1 MGDVA
6 RKAGVSVKTVS
17 RVINQEPG
25 VAPGTSAR
33 VAEAIAA
40 LGFHRNDLAR
50 SLRRGLSSSTLGLI
64 IEDVANPFYSA
75 IAEAVENVARERGY
89 LLITGSCQE
98 APELER
104 DLVTALL
111 RRRVDAMLIV
121 PAGRDHTYLLPELG
135 AGTPAL
141 FIDRPPSGI
150 DVDCVL
156 NDDRAGARTGT
167 AHLIAN
173 GHTRIACLSDT
184 EEVYTARER
193 RAGYHDALVDAGI
206 TPDPELVPHGQGS
219 VSAAEEQA
227 RHLLSLP
234 ADRRPSAFFCANNR
248 NTIGALRALRD
259 RNLAAALVGFDDF
272 ELADLL
278 SLTVVRSDPSRLGK
292 EAATLAFARLDGDQ
306 RPAQRVVVPTELV
319 VRGSGELTP

>member
-6 RKAGVSVKTVS
+6 EKAGVSVKTVS

-25 VAPGTSAR
+25 VAAGTSAR

-50 SLRRGLSSSTLGLI
+50 SLRHGRSSATLGLI

-98 APELER
+98 DPKLER
-104 DLVTALL
+104 ELITALL

-121 PAGRDHTYLLPELG
+121 PAGRDHTYLRPELG
-135 AGTPAL
+135 AGTPAVFL
-141 FIDRPPSGI
+141 DRPPFGI
-150 DVDCVL
+150 DADCVL

-167 AHLIAN
+167 AHLIAH

-184 EEVYTARER
+184 EDVYTARER
-193 RAGYHDALVDAGI
+193 RAGYRDALAQAGI
-206 TPDPELVPHGQGS
+206 VPDPELVPHGQGS
-219 VSAAEEQA
+219 VGAAEGQA
-227 RHLLSLP
+227 RHLLALA

-259 RNLAAALVGFDDF
+259 RGQDAALVGFDDF

-278 SLTVVRSDPSRLGK
+278 SLTVVRSHPSRLGK
-292 EAATLAFARLDGDQ
+292 EAATLTFARLDGDQ
-306 RPAQRVVVPTELV
+306 QPAQRVVVPTELV
-319 VRGSGELTP
+319 PRGSGELAP